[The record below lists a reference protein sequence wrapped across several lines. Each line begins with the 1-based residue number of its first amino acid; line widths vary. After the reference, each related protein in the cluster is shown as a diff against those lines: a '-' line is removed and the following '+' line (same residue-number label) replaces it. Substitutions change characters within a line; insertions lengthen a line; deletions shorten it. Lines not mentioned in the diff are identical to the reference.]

1 MCECVRCMTSD
12 GIESHVYIL
21 IPHLGT
27 RLAVFTGHK
36 KYLRHF
42 VNKTGFARLKMMN
55 IYSYSFSHE
64 IYKLLDAIGFSYKT
78 IIEIQ
83 MKSYIYYTHNCCLSM

>member
-1 MCECVRCMTSD
+1 
-12 GIESHVYIL
+12 
-21 IPHLGT
+21 
-27 RLAVFTGHK
+27 
-36 KYLRHF
+36 
-42 VNKTGFARLKMMN
+42 MN